1 MDLPRVLGAVVSRAE
16 LIDSPLQHCAR
27 PGAKSQGGR
36 LRRQFRASVL
46 TGWRTGGVQAKIGLT
61 QQERSLVKAA
71 VIEKPLVVAVHDVP
85 VPQIEAEDQVQIRV
99 VVVGIC
105 GSEIHAYH
113 GTHPFRIPP
122 VISGHELAG
131 VVTAVGAAVTTV
143 AVGDRVTVEPHYG
156 CGVCRAC
163 REGAYNACASKQ
175 VLGTQSWQG
184 AFGEYIV
191 VPEKTV
197 VPLPDSVS
205 FEQGALIE
213 PIAVGVHAVR
223 KAGVGLGDS
232 VAILGAGPI
241 GLGLLL
247 AARAAGAFPVFVT
260 DVSAYNRQVAQQM
273 GATRALNPTEEDVA
287 QRIVDA
293 TAGEGPDVVFLGVAV
308 ESVLNDAL
316 KMVRRRGTVSEVGM
330 FSQPP
335 RIDIHLVQNKEV
347 RILGSNMYTRDD
359 FVVSAEAI
367 ASGRFDT
374 SAMIS
379 KIMPIDSAPEAMDL
393 VDRRLEDVVKVLL
406 KF

>member
-1 MDLPRVLGAVVSRAE
+1 M
-16 LIDSPLQHCAR
+16 
-27 PGAKSQGGR
+27 
-36 LRRQFRASVL
+36 
-46 TGWRTGGVQAKIGLT
+46 
-61 QQERSLVKAA
+61 KAA
-71 VIEKPLVVAVHDVP
+71 VIERPMVVAVHDVP
-85 VPQIEAEDQVQIRV
+85 LPVIEADDQVQIQV
-99 VVVGIC
+99 AVVGIC

-131 VVTAVGAAVTTV
+131 VVTAVGSAAASV

-163 REGAYNACASKQ
+163 REGAYNACASTQ
-175 VLGTQSWQG
+175 VLGTQSWQA

-191 VPEKTV
+191 VPERTV
-197 VPLPDSVS
+197 VPLPDNVS

-223 KAGVGLGDS
+223 KAGVGLGDG

-247 AARAAGAFPVFVT
+247 AARAAGASPVFVT
-260 DVSAYNRQVAQQM
+260 DLSACNREIALKM
-273 GATRALNPTEEDVA
+273 GATRALDPAKDDVA
-287 QRIVDA
+287 QSVIDATGGEGVDA
-293 TAGEGPDVVFLGVAV
+293 AFLGVAV

-330 FSQPP
+330 FGKPP
-335 RIDIHLVQNKEV
+335 RIDIHLVQNKEL

-374 SAMIS
+374 SLMIS
-379 KIMPIDSAPEAMDL
+379 KIMPIDRAPEAMDL

-406 KF
+406 RY

>member
-1 MDLPRVLGAVVSRAE
+1 M
-16 LIDSPLQHCAR
+16 
-27 PGAKSQGGR
+27 
-36 LRRQFRASVL
+36 
-46 TGWRTGGVQAKIGLT
+46 
-61 QQERSLVKAA
+61 KAA
-71 VIEKPLVVAVHDVP
+71 VIEKPLVVAMHDVP
-85 VPQIEAEDQVQIRV
+85 VPQIEADDQVQIRV

-131 VVTAVGAAVTTV
+131 VVTAVGDAVTSV

-197 VPLPDSVS
+197 VPLPDNVS

-223 KAGVGLGDS
+223 KAGVRLGDS

-241 GLGLLL
+241 GMGLLL
-247 AARAAGAFPVFVT
+247 AAKASGASSVYIT
-260 DVSAYNRQVAQQM
+260 DVSAYNRGIALKM
-273 GATRALNPTEEDVA
+273 GATQALNPAEENVA
-287 QRIVDA
+287 EAIVAATGGEGVDA
-293 TAGEGPDVVFLGVAV
+293 VFLGVAV

-316 KMVRRRGTVSEVGM
+316 RMVRRRGTVSEVGM
-330 FSQPP
+330 FSKPP
-335 RIDIHLVQNKEV
+335 RIDIHLVQNKEL
-347 RILGSNMYTRDD
+347 RILGSNMYTRED
-359 FVVSAEAI
+359 FTISAQAI

-374 SAMIS
+374 SLFVS
-379 KIMPIDSAPEAMDL
+379 KVMPIDSVTEAMDL

-406 KF
+406 RF